1 MEQILNNVGSTPD
14 WVYGDKGNNDI
25 EEEEPK
31 RLCSL
36 SSSSSSFSSSSSSFS
51 FLSSSSSNSSSSPS
65 KSKLMFVKEVN
76 QIPAKW
82 WNELRKFREKMIE
95 DIELNKISDA
105 IVGATIAPTK

>member
-1 MEQILNNVGSTPD
+1 
-14 WVYGDKGNNDI
+14 
-25 EEEEPK
+25 
-31 RLCSL
+31 
-36 SSSSSSFSSSSSSFS
+36 
-51 FLSSSSSNSSSSPS
+51 
-65 KSKLMFVKEVN
+65 MFVKEVN